1 MTNIMILSLIVLPAI
16 GAGVGFLIGMKSEK
30 YRDLFNVIITALT
43 LLIISSMYRQVLSS
57 DIKVFI
63 PDIMGTG
70 LELKLDSFRYIFV
83 WVTSFVWFLCT
94 LYSTGYLIKYKNRNR
109 YYAFFMLTL
118 SSTIGM
124 FLSNNI
130 VNLFT
135 FFEIM
140 SFTSYALIIHDQ
152 DKYSLDAG
160 KSYISMAIGA
170 GLVLLMG
177 IYLLFDYAETLNIEE
192 IPHKLQMLGNLK
204 YVISALILI
213 GFGAKASVYPLHIWL
228 PKAHPAAPTPAS
240 AILSGILIKTGIF
253 GMIITVNMLMESD
266 MILSMIMLGFGAIN
280 MFFGGFM
287 ALFQRNIKRILAYSS
302 MSQAGYIILGMG
314 LIGILEEKGLA
325 IYATLYHIFNHA
337 IFKVLLFMGA
347 GIIYMVLHELSI
359 NKIRGF
365 GRNKNI
371 VKGMFLIGLLAI
383 TGTPGFN
390 GFISKI
396 LLHEALAEGAHLYH
410 NGYFMI
416 LEVVFYL
423 SSAFTV
429 AYLLKIFGF
438 VFMEENPEFYG
449 QYKEHIKKRS
459 LVPMVILGGTIVYIG
474 FNPHILEPLLKRSLS
489 AFGVEESIHLHIYT
503 WGNIKGSLISI
514 GLGLTIYFAYIN
526 RVLLKDKLYVNPT
539 LGWIN
544 LEEDIYKPVLFT
556 AFRASS
562 FVFHIIDKMVV
573 SSVHLVADTMKAI
586 SEIDIDISKERNI
599 RIKNIINPQKVMEEM
614 EDYKYSVSEVIAKIN
629 LRVNSLMYAI
639 LIFAVVFATILVM
652 MIN

>member
-1 MTNIMILSLIVLPAI
+1 MTNIMILGLIILPAI

-30 YRDLFNVIITALT
+30 YRDLFNVMITAFT
-43 LLIISSMYRQVLSS
+43 LLLITSMYRQVLSS
-57 DIKVFI
+57 DIKVII

-83 WVTSFVWFLCT
+83 WVTSFIWFLCT
-94 LYSTGYLIKYKNRNR
+94 LYSTGYLIRYKNRNR

-118 SSTIGM
+118 SSTIGI

-130 VNLFT
+130 LNLFT

-160 KSYISMAIGA
+160 KSYLSMAIGA

-177 IYLLFDYAETLNIEE
+177 IFLLFDYTETLNIEE
-192 IPHKLQMLGNLK
+192 IPHKLHMLGNLK
-204 YVISALILI
+204 YIISTLILI

-266 MILSMIMLGFGAIN
+266 FALSIIMLGFGAIN

-302 MSQAGYIILGMG
+302 MSQAGYILLGMG

-325 IYATLYHIFNHA
+325 VYATLYHIFNHA
-337 IFKVLLFMGA
+337 LFKVLLFMGA

-365 GRNKNI
+365 GRHKKI

-390 GFISKI
+390 GFISKT

-410 NGYFMI
+410 NGYFML
-416 LEVVFYL
+416 LEIIFYM

-429 AYLLKIFGF
+429 AYLLKIFVF
-438 VFMEENPEFYG
+438 VFMKENPEFYG
-449 QYKEHIKKRS
+449 QYKEHVKKRS
-459 LVPMVILGGTIVYIG
+459 LIPMIVLGVTIMYIG
-474 FNPHILEPLLKRSLS
+474 FNPQVLEPLLKRSLS
-489 AFGVEESIHLHIYT
+489 TFNIEESIHLHIYT
-503 WGNIKGSLISI
+503 FHNIKGSLISTII
-514 GLGLTIYFAYIN
+514 GLIIYFAYVN
-526 RVLLKDKLYVNPT
+526 RVLLKDKSYVNPT

-544 LEEDIYKPVLFT
+544 LEENIYKPVIFT
-556 AFRASS
+556 TFKASS
-562 FVFHIIDKMVV
+562 FLFHIIDKMVV
-573 SSVHLVADTMKAI
+573 SSVYLVADGMKAI
-586 SEIDIDISKERNI
+586 SEIDIDISKKRNI
-599 RIKNIINPQKVMEEM
+599 RVKNIISPQRVMEEM
-614 EDYKYSVSEVIAKIN
+614 EDYKYSVSQVMGKIN
-629 LRVNSLMYAI
+629 FRVNSLMYSVV
-639 LIFAVVFATILVM
+639 IFAIVFATVLAL